1 MKTGADARRRLT
13 VGVLGGMGPAATL
26 DFLTRLHAAT
36 PAAGDAE
43 HLRVITDSNPQ
54 VPGRNAALSGDGP
67 SPGPALAAMARG
79 LVTAGAELLAMP
91 CNAAHGWAGD
101 IVAATPVPFVSMID
115 AAVAAVRSR
124 GARTVGV
131 LAADATLRSGLY
143 THALAAH
150 GIAVINVD
158 GASFMPLLARI
169 KGGDTGPDVRAA
181 MAGFAAGLVIQG
193 ADAVLA
199 ACTEVPLVLS
209 AEAVDATFVDATG
222 TLVDAVLKAA
232 LATA

>member
-1 MKTGADARRRLT
+1 
-13 VGVLGGMGPAATL
+13 MGPAATL
-26 DFLTRLHAAT
+26 DFLVRLHAAT
-36 PAAGDAE
+36 PAQGDAD
-43 HLRVITDSNPQ
+43 HLRVITDSDPR

-67 SPGPALAAMARG
+67 SPGPPLAAMARG

-91 CNAAHGWAGD
+91 CNAAHGWANE

-115 AAVAAVRSR
+115 AAVAAVLAS

-143 THALAAH
+143 RNALTAH
-150 GIAVINVD
+150 GIAVIDV
-158 GASFMPLLARI
+158 ASADFMPVLARI
-169 KGGDTGPDVRAA
+169 KGGDTGPAVRAA
-181 MAGFAAGLVIQG
+181 MAALAAGLVAQG

-209 AEAVDATFVDATG
+209 PADVAVPLIDATG
-222 TLVDAVLKAA
+222 ALVDAVLAAA
-232 LATA
+232 LA

>member
-1 MKTGADARRRLT
+1 MSLT

-36 PAAGDAE
+36 PARGDAD
-43 HLRVITDSNPQ
+43 HLRVITDSDPR

-91 CNAAHGWAGD
+91 CNAAHGWAAE
-101 IVAATPVPFVSMID
+101 IAAATPVRFVSMVD
-115 AAVAAVRSR
+115 AAVAAIRAN
-124 GARTVGV
+124 GAATVGV
-131 LAADATLRSGLY
+131 LAADATLGAGLY
-143 THALAAH
+143 RTALAAH
-150 GIAVINVD
+150 GIAVIDV
-158 GASFMPLLARI
+158 ASADFMPVLARI
-169 KGGDTGPDVRAA
+169 KGGDTGPALRGA
-181 MAGFAAGLVIQG
+181 MAALAAGLVAQG

-209 AEAVDATFVDATG
+209 AADVTVPLIDATG
-222 TLVDAVLKAA
+222 ALVDAVLAAA
-232 LATA
+232 LG